1 MRDMDTPLHNRY
13 VKANKLAVVGGGT
26 GEWKEFRGIASGA
39 LLPSKAR
46 RRGWDVRSAS
56 KHNRR

>member
-26 GEWKEFRGIASGA
+26 DGVERIPRDRQWRPVAVKGTS
-39 LLPSKAR
+39 AR
-46 RRGWDVRSAS
+46 LGREVSQ
-56 KHNRR
+56 